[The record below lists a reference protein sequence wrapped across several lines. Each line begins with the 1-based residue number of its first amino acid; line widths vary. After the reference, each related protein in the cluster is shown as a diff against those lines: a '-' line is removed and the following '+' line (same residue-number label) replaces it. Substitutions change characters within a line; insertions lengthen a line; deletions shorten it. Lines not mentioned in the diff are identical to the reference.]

1 MPAGLAAAQAPAP
14 FERINTH
21 VHLNRPSRAII
32 AGLESSH
39 WRVLS
44 ICVSRAT
51 GDDPSDLESQIRGNA
66 EMSRESQGRVAW
78 AGSFDPR
85 RWQDGDFAAKTIA
98 SLERQF
104 RDGAI
109 AVKIW
114 KNIGMSIRTKTG
126 AYLQPDDPAFQPIY
140 QLLEKQD
147 RTLIAHLAEPNGAW
161 MPIDEHN
168 PEKGFYSS
176 HPEWHMYG
184 RRDAPVKEDILRAR
198 DHIAARFPRLRIVGC
213 HLGSNEDD
221 LNALAMRLDRFP
233 NFAVDLAARVRYL
246 AAGDRE
252 KARTFLNKYQDRI
265 VYGTDFSLAAGADDE
280 RASANL
286 AAQHDRDWQ
295 YFSSAESMTY
305 NRREVQGLGLASGV
319 LEKIFRKNALRWFPG
334 MA

>member
-1 MPAGLAAAQAPAP
+1 MDSAAKPKTAVPACPEPGAGLQKRRGRGSLERTFPDSIDRLSQARKGSHMLTRRQWLALMPAGLAAAQAPAP
-14 FERINTH
+14 FERIDTH

-98 SLERQF
+98 SLEGQF

-126 AYLQPDDPAFQPIY
+126 AYLQADNPAFQPIY
-140 QLLEKQD
+140 EL
-147 RTLIAHLAEPNGAW
+147 
-161 MPIDEHN
+161 
-168 PEKGFYSS
+168 
-176 HPEWHMYG
+176 
-184 RRDAPVKEDILRAR
+184 
-198 DHIAARFPRLRIVGC
+198 
-213 HLGSNEDD
+213 
-221 LNALAMRLDRFP
+221 
-233 NFAVDLAARVRYL
+233 
-246 AAGDRE
+246 
-252 KARTFLNKYQDRI
+252 
-265 VYGTDFSLAAGADDE
+265 
-280 RASANL
+280 
-286 AAQHDRDWQ
+286 
-295 YFSSAESMTY
+295 
-305 NRREVQGLGLASGV
+305 
-319 LEKIFRKNALRWFPG
+319 
-334 MA
+334 